1 LTPIKVN
8 IEYSLS
14 DIPGQR
20 ILKPVLNQAVSN
32 LMTGQINIRKNC
44 GKDNKCIP
52 NLVLTVKP

>member
-1 LTPIKVN
+1 MTPIKVN